1 MTQDEIIA
9 MFEPMWLWKR
19 TVTLPSGERP
29 YIESVLIF
37 RASAAKNFPP
47 NIIEAR
53 PGYLHFV
60 AANGNDVVLEKV

>member
-37 RASAAKNFPP
+37 QASAARHFPT

-53 PGYLHFV
+53 PGYLHYT
-60 AANGNDVVLEKV
+60 AANGNDIVLEKV